1 MKRNKLLKTNILVSI
16 ILIVGFSLTA
26 MLSYQANY
34 KASLDNIEQV
44 SSLTAEGIYYQ
55 LTSMFAKPVNVSL
68 TMAHDSLLVNHLS
81 EEEKYFGNEKYIQT
95 TQKYLKIY
103 QERYGFDSVFLASA
117 ITKNYYN
124 FRGLDRVLNKDN
136 PETIWFFSLLE
147 SNQDYSLNID
157 NDEVKGA
164 DNAITVFVNCKVKD
178 HSGNVLGII
187 GVGMRIEHLKE
198 LLLSYEK
205 KFKLETYLI
214 DKKGIIEI
222 STTYT
227 GYEEKNWFEIYG
239 QNSIKKDI
247 LAWKEDFANL
257 EMWTESSESP
267 IDKNYIVTRYIPEL
281 SWHLIVKQNT
291 GRLISEMRHNLFQ
304 VCLIITFIIL
314 IVLVVITAV
323 IRNFNKQITKLV
335 EEREAVFRR
344 STEQLYDNINELNI
358 TENTYIGENTVK
370 YFESIGAKGL
380 PYDQGLFVIAERQ
393 IKEEYREGYVSIFS
407 PKNVIREYE
416 KGNRH
421 LRYEFMTL
429 QDEENYIWMRVDAY
443 IFYSPEDNSIH
454 MFTYRKNINEEKK
467 KEEKAEIDEMT
478 GFYNKKATERLI
490 SKKLLKSP
498 TQKYALFIFDIDNFK
513 QANDNYGHLFGDSCI
528 KEFTRVIKESL
539 GEESTIMGRVGG
551 DEFVVF
557 TPIINTEW
565 VDRKAKEVSKALN
578 IKYENNSSS
587 WDMSASIG
595 IAVTPEAGKEF
606 KDIYRNADTAL
617 YQTKEK
623 GKNGYTIYRKA
634 HLNLKKR

>member
-136 PETIWFFSLLE
+136 PENIWFFSLLE

-291 GRLISEMRHNLFQ
+291 GRLVSEMRHNLFQ

>member
-1 MKRNKLLKTNILVSI
+1 MKTNILVSI

-136 PETIWFFSLLE
+136 PENIWFFSLLE

-565 VDRKAKEVSKALN
+565 VDRKAKEVSKAF
-578 IKYENNSSS
+578 
-587 WDMSASIG
+587 
-595 IAVTPEAGKEF
+595 TPEAGKEF

>member
-1 MKRNKLLKTNILVSI
+1 
-16 ILIVGFSLTA
+16 
-26 MLSYQANY
+26 
-34 KASLDNIEQV
+34 
-44 SSLTAEGIYYQ
+44 
-55 LTSMFAKPVNVSL
+55 MFAKPVNVSL

-136 PETIWFFSLLE
+136 PENIWFFSLLE

-344 STEQLYDNINELNI
+344 S
-358 TENTYIGENTVK
+358 
-370 YFESIGAKGL
+370 
-380 PYDQGLFVIAERQ
+380 
-393 IKEEYREGYVSIFS
+393 KEEYREGYVSIFS

>member
-1 MKRNKLLKTNILVSI
+1 
-16 ILIVGFSLTA
+16 
-26 MLSYQANY
+26 
-34 KASLDNIEQV
+34 
-44 SSLTAEGIYYQ
+44 
-55 LTSMFAKPVNVSL
+55 MFAKPVNVSL

-136 PETIWFFSLLE
+136 PENIWFFSLLE

>member
-136 PETIWFFSLLE
+136 PENIWFFSLLE

-380 PYDQGLFVIAERQ
+380 PYDQGLFVIAER
-393 IKEEYREGYVSIFS
+393 
-407 PKNVIREYE
+407 
-416 KGNRH
+416 
-421 LRYEFMTL
+421 
-429 QDEENYIWMRVDAY
+429 
-443 IFYSPEDNSIH
+443 
-454 MFTYRKNINEEKK
+454 
-467 KEEKAEIDEMT
+467 
-478 GFYNKKATERLI
+478 
-490 SKKLLKSP
+490 
-498 TQKYALFIFDIDNFK
+498 
-513 QANDNYGHLFGDSCI
+513 
-528 KEFTRVIKESL
+528 
-539 GEESTIMGRVGG
+539 
-551 DEFVVF
+551 
-557 TPIINTEW
+557 
-565 VDRKAKEVSKALN
+565 
-578 IKYENNSSS
+578 
-587 WDMSASIG
+587 
-595 IAVTPEAGKEF
+595 
-606 KDIYRNADTAL
+606 
-617 YQTKEK
+617 
-623 GKNGYTIYRKA
+623 
-634 HLNLKKR
+634 

>member
-16 ILIVGFSLTA
+16 ILIVGFLLTA

-81 EEEKYFGNEKYIQT
+81 EEEKYFDNEKYIQT
-95 TQKYLKIY
+95 TQKYLEIY
-103 QERYGFDSVFLASA
+103 QEKYGFDSVFLASA

-136 PETIWFFSLLE
+136 TENIWFFSLLE

-214 DKKGIIEI
+214 DKKGTIEI

-454 MFTYRKNINEEKK
+454 MFTYRKNIDEEKK
-467 KEEKAEIDEMT
+467 KEQKARIDEMT
-478 GFYNKKATERLI
+478 GFYNKKSTERI
-490 SKKLLKSP
+490 IEKMLLESP
-498 TQKYALFIFDIDNFK
+498 EQKYAFFIFDIDNFK
-513 QANDNYGHLFGDSCI
+513 QANDNFGHLFGDLCI
-528 KEFTRVIKESL
+528 KEFTRVIKESF
-539 GEESTIMGRVGG
+539 GEENTIMGRVGG

-565 VDRKAKEVSKALN
+565 VDRKAKEISKALN
-578 IKYENNSSS
+578 IKCENNSSY

-595 IAVTPEAGKEF
+595 IAITPEDGKEF
-606 KDIYRNADTAL
+606 KDIYKNADIAL

-623 GKNGYTIYRKA
+623 GKNGYTLHKG
-634 HLNLKKR
+634 KKC